1 MEIKK
6 FDEYTKEEQKELF
19 NHWWHYYGGTYL
31 FSELQTFDELIE
43 EDIDFVKNVALLSF
57 GNGSGPQD
65 LAMVLRKGMLDEFR
79 AGVAEIVAMEQFKEI
94 AEEVEEEFIKEVVRT
109 YNNPEPSIPLTSEQI
124 IEGFETLLGGDIGGI
139 TVISV
144 EPNGEVDT
152 ENEIVKSIVSQLM
165 NSAPGAT
172 DLINSEEMVDLL
184 HEIVG
189 AEVGPFT
196 VVDVSAGVIM
206 KEHEED
212 LENDYV
218 LSSKKVMEVY
228 KHCILSDD
236 EVCDHEPIVDFTMGE
251 GVAYAS
257 VFNSERLAEKKEEIA
272 NMVDELADIEKGPSF
287 LNLCMDKNGR
297 QWTGNHFLMD
307 CLVQLGFATEAL
319 CYTLDRDM
327 WDVLPGGVPFIARSH
342 EKDNEDIKK
351 HAPKEYKKIAEKF
364 TQNKTYT
371 NEEDA

>member
-19 NHWWHYYGGTYL
+19 NHWWHYYGKVAFTL
-31 FSELQTFDELIE
+31 AELEEFNKLVDE
-43 EDIDFVKNVALLSF
+43 DPVFVKNAALLSF

-65 LAMVLRKGMLDEFR
+65 LAMVLREGMLDEFR
-79 AGVAEIVAMEQFKEI
+79 AGVTEIVAMEQFKEI

-152 ENEIVKSIVSQLM
+152 ENEIAKTIISQLL
-165 NSAPGAT
+165 NSMPEVT
-172 DLINSEEMVDLL
+172 DSIGSEEIADLL

-189 AEVGPFT
+189 AEVGPFA
-196 VVDVSAGVIM
+196 VVDVKVGAIM
-206 KEHEED
+206 KDPE
-212 LENDYV
+212 ENDHI
-218 LSSKKVMEVY
+218 LSIKKVKEVY
-228 KHCILSDD
+228 EYCILSES
-236 EVCDHEPIVDFTMGE
+236 EVSEHEPIVDFTMGE
-251 GVAYAS
+251 GVAYAG

-287 LNLCMDKNGR
+287 LTLCMDKNGR
-297 QWTGNHFLMD
+297 QWTGEHFIMD
-307 CLVQLGFATEAL
+307 CLVQLGVATEAL

-327 WDVLPGGVPFIARSH
+327 WDALPGGVPFIARSH

-351 HAPKEYKKIAEKF
+351 HAPKEYKKIAEEFIQK
-364 TQNKTYT
+364 QNCT